1 MHTISDIIRDIDRGC
16 TANNMIEDKFS
27 YRIVFFVNEGNKSC
41 KHYLNTTYNGLRKS
55 LEGIIR
61 GNLSL
66 TNSVTIAG
74 TTALKNGKPVSLQG
88 RPYSFNLNEYFRQV
102 MENCSDNGRRANRI
116 YGKYAMR

>member
-27 YRIVFFVNEGNKSC
+27 YRIVFFVNEGNIGC
-41 KHYLNTTYNGLRKS
+41 KHYLDTMYGGLRKS
-55 LEGIIR
+55 LETIIK

-66 TNSVTIAG
+66 TNSVVIAG
-74 TTALKNGKPVSLQG
+74 TTALKNGKPVSLQS

-102 MENCSDNGRRANRI
+102 MENCSDNGRRADRM
-116 YGKYAMR
+116 YGKCAVK